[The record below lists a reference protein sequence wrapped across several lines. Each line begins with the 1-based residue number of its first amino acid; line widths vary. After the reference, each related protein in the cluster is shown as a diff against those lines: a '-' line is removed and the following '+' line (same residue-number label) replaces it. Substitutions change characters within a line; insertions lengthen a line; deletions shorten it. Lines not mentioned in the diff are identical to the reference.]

1 MNKSEF
7 IAELA
12 LSLSKAQGSIK
23 GALKDSLNPHFK
35 AKYADLASTW
45 DACREQLAKN
55 ELSVVQMPEVSETG
69 GIAVETILMHSSGQ
83 WISSR
88 FVMPLAKPDAHGVG
102 SAITYARRYALAA
115 MVGIAPEDDDGNKA
129 VEKDEKSGWK
139 VQGSVH
145 KPTDGGLDSISPQD
159 RERAVD
165 VSLKIIDQFKID
177 QDGMYDTWIGCGT
190 NEFKVGVWE
199 LLGSH
204 SKVRSLIKRIG
215 IERSGGV
222 DNV

>member
-1 MNKSEF
+1 MNKSTL

-12 LSLSKAQGSIK
+12 LSLSKAQGAIK

-35 AKYADLASTW
+35 AKYADLASVW

-129 VEKDEKSGWK
+129 IEEDEKSGWK

-145 KPTDGGLDSISPQD
+145 KPTDGGLDSISPKD

-165 VSLKIIDQFKID
+165 VSLKIIDLFRID
-177 QDGMYDTWIGCGT
+177 PDGMYDTWIDCGT
-190 NEFKVGVWE
+190 NEFKAGVWE
-199 LLGSH
+199 LLRPH
-204 SKVRSLIKRIG
+204 LKVRSLINRIRA
-215 IERSGGV
+215 ERSGGV

>member
-1 MNKSEF
+1 MNKSEH

-12 LSLSKAQGSIK
+12 LSLSKAQGAIK

-35 AKYADLASTW
+35 AKYADLASVW

-88 FVMPLAKPDAHGVG
+88 VVMPLNKPDAHGIG
-102 SAITYARRYALAA
+102 TAITYARRYALAA
-115 MVGIAPEDDDGNKA
+115 MVGIAPEDDDGNHA
-129 VEKDEKSGWK
+129 SA
-139 VQGSVH
+139 H
-145 KPTDGGLDSISPQD
+145 KKTDGGLDSISPEDQ
-159 RERAVD
+159 ERAVD
-165 VSLKIIDQFKID
+165 VSLKIIDQFRINPD
-177 QDGMYDTWIGCGT
+177 EMYDTWINCGSK
-190 NEFKVGVWE
+190 EFKVGVWE
-199 LLGSH
+199 LLRPH
-204 SKVRSLIKRIG
+204 LKVRSLINRIRA
-215 IERSGGV
+215 ERSGGV

>member
-1 MNKSEF
+1 MNKSEN
-7 IAELA
+7 INELA
-12 LSLSKAQGSIK
+12 AALSRAQGAIK

-55 ELSVVQMPEVSETG
+55 ELSVVQMPDVSDTG

-88 FVMPLAKPDAHGVG
+88 FVMPVPKPDAHGVG

-129 VEKDEKSGWK
+129 IE
-139 VQGSVH
+139 
-145 KPTDGGLDSISPQD
+145 TDKEDKK
-159 RERAVD
+159 RE
-165 VSLKIIDQFKID
+165 
-177 QDGMYDTWIGCGT
+177 
-190 NEFKVGVWE
+190 KVGTE
-199 LLGSH
+199 ALIAMKDDIPFYPEETARLKACGSINQL
-204 SKVRSLIKRIG
+204 SLVYHKLDPSIRFALVAVKDQCKADIIKAEMG
-215 IERSGGV
+215 ATV
-222 DNV
+222 

>member
-1 MNKSEF
+1 MNKSEQ
-7 IAELA
+7 IADLA
-12 LSLSKAQGSIK
+12 LSLSRAQGAIK

-55 ELSVVQMPEVSETG
+55 ELSVVQMPDVSETG

-129 VEKDEKSGWK
+129 IEKDDKKEVEVMSERQIGDFKAKIEATLTKEQAKAEWQKALHACTVIQDLTAHERIKSVLLK
-139 VQGSVH
+139 H
-145 KPTDGGLDSISPQD
+145 LEFIDK
-159 RERAVD
+159 AV
-165 VSLKIIDQFKID
+165 K
-177 QDGMYDTWIGCGT
+177 
-190 NEFKVGVWE
+190 
-199 LLGSH
+199 
-204 SKVRSLIKRIG
+204 
-215 IERSGGV
+215 
-222 DNV
+222 

>member
-1 MNKSEF
+1 MNKSTL

-12 LSLSKAQGSIK
+12 LSLSKAQGAIK

-35 AKYADLASTW
+35 TKYADLASVW

-55 ELSVVQMPEVSETG
+55 ELSVVQMPDVSETG
-69 GIAVETILMHSSGQ
+69 GVAIETILMHSSGQ

-129 VEKDEKSGWK
+129 IEKDERSA
-139 VQGSVH
+139 H
-145 KPTDGGLDSISPQD
+145 KPTDGGLDSISPKD

-165 VSLKIIDQFKID
+165 VSLKIIDQFKINPD
-177 QDGMYDTWIGCGT
+177 EMYDTWIGCGT

-215 IERSGGV
+215 IERSGV

>member
-1 MNKSEF
+1 MNKSEN
-7 IAELA
+7 INELA
-12 LSLSKAQGSIK
+12 AALSRAQGAIK

-55 ELSVVQMPEVSETG
+55 ELSVVQMPDVSDTG

-88 FVMPLAKPDAHGVG
+88 FVMPVPKPDAHGVG

-129 VEKDEKSGWK
+129 IE
-139 VQGSVH
+139 
-145 KPTDGGLDSISPQD
+145 TDKEDKK
-159 RERAVD
+159 RE
-165 VSLKIIDQFKID
+165 
-177 QDGMYDTWIGCGT
+177 
-190 NEFKVGVWE
+190 KVGTE
-199 LLGSH
+199 ALIAMKDDIPFYPEETARLKACGSINQL
-204 SKVRSLIKRIG
+204 SLVYHKLDPPIRFALVAVKDQCKADIIKAEMG
-215 IERSGGV
+215 ATL
-222 DNV
+222 

>member
-1 MNKSEF
+1 MNKSEN
-7 IAELA
+7 INELA
-12 LSLSKAQGSIK
+12 AALSRAQGAIK

-55 ELSVVQMPEVSETG
+55 ELSVVQMPDVSETG

-129 VEKDEKSGWK
+129 IEKDDTKIKPSI
-139 VQGSVH
+139 H
-145 KPTDGGLDSISPQD
+145 KPTDGGLSSIPAKDQ
-159 RERAVD
+159 ERAVD
-165 VSLKIIDQFKID
+165 VSLKIIDQYIND
-177 QDGMYDTWIGCGT
+177 QDGMYETWINCGS

-199 LLGSH
+199 LLGPH
-204 SKVRSLIKRIG
+204 SKVRALIKKIG
-215 IERSGGV
+215 ADRDS
-222 DNV
+222 

>member
-1 MNKSEF
+1 MNKSES
-7 IAELA
+7 INELA
-12 LSLSKAQGSIK
+12 AALSRAQGAIK

-35 AKYADLASTW
+35 AKYADLSSTW

-55 ELSVVQMPEVSETG
+55 ELSVVQMPDLSETG

-129 VEKDEKSGWK
+129 IEKDDKKEIEVMSERQIGDFKAKIEATLTKEQAKAECERLKQNYSLHGESGL
-139 VQGSVH
+139 S
-145 KPTDGGLDSISPQD
+145 
-159 RERAVD
+159 
-165 VSLKIIDQFKID
+165 
-177 QDGMYDTWIGCGT
+177 M
-190 NEFKVGVWE
+190 
-199 LLGSH
+199 
-204 SKVRSLIKRIG
+204 
-215 IERSGGV
+215 
-222 DNV
+222 